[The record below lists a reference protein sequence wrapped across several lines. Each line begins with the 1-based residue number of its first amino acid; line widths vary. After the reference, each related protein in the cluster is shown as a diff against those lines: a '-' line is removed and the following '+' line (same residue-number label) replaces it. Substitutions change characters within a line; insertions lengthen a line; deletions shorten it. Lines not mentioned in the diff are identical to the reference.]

1 MIEMSAWLKH
11 KPHDVKCSYLLFGT
25 FVNLPPHKTAVPYSF
40 GKFRG
45 KIKKGNFWLWNWQH
59 PLFINI
65 NQQSIVV
72 GFYGNAGRFTQV
84 YLNWLLK
91 AFPKKQQINR
101 LSISKD
107 RTIFTYEEFERV
119 LIHIE
124 ETCQYEFMKK
134 ILSNIQSKST
144 KFKLQ
149 TITKE
154 DILRVY
160 KDPRNFYEEL
170 SMDSFV
176 TKWKDEDSAPKYNP
190 LGENNESKIYKI
202 NLDSGNFYRTDVGSL
217 IPIKV
222 WNRVLSEIAEKV
234 KKLEQEQ
241 LLKIQEK
248 VDEERKKIERH
259 YEDQEERNDKLL
271 NDPEYINRKNEE
283 LNKMR
288 EKLEKEKRHEE
299 KKAKKIREQ
308 RRLIWTALKEL
319 ETSINYNQI
328 KFAEMTMNNK
338 LSLGDIKK
346 SQVEFPIFF
355 RILGPL
361 FTAEKI
367 QMDMTT
373 SIFFN
378 IENPLKC
385 LKTVGSEA
393 RVTTMLV
400 SKLASSLR
408 ATTSRLTLNETFEER
423 QKLMEMLRRELDDV
437 AENWGIRV
445 SRVAIEEIFLEDPA
459 FQRSLIERRQMELQ
473 GGKQIE
479 LKRVEANKV
488 RIKGRQKAEN
498 IVMEA
503 KADME
508 RELNRVK
515 LEIERATIEL
525 QTKKI
530 ESETLLIEKKL
541 EAERILISAQGKAA
555 ELKFKKETM
564 SDNLIKLKLIR
575 ELPLLMSHLIESLQT
590 AILSP
595 EQYMDIITG
604 NLIFD
609 AINKQTSKGFLD
621 QKEVIKGELID
632 GS

>member
-1 MIEMSAWLKH
+1 M
-11 KPHDVKCSYLLFGT
+11 LLGT
-25 FVNLPPHKTAVPYSF
+25 LINLPPHKTAVPSSF

-45 KIKKGNFWLWNWQH
+45 KMRRGNFWLWRWET
-59 PLFINI
+59 PKLINT

-72 GFYGNAGRFTQV
+72 GFYGSAGRFTQV

-91 AFPKKQQINR
+91 AFPKKEQVNIR
-101 LSISKD
+101 SFSKD
-107 RTIFTYEEFERV
+107 RMIYTYEEFERV
-119 LIHIE
+119 LINIE
-124 ETCQYEFMKK
+124 ETCQYKFMKK
-134 ILSNIQSKST
+134 ILSAIESQKDV
-144 KFKLQ
+144 FKLQ
-149 TITKE
+149 TITIE
-154 DILRVY
+154 DILKVY
-160 KDPRNFYEEL
+160 KEPRIFYEEL

-176 TKWKDEDSAPKYNP
+176 TKWRDEDTPTPKYKP
-190 LGENNESKIYKI
+190 LSENTETKTYQL
-202 NLDSGNFYRTDVGSL
+202 NLETGNFYRTDVGAL

-234 KKLEQEQ
+234 KKLELEQ

-248 VDEERKKIERH
+248 IEEEKKKYERQF
-259 YEDQEERNDKLL
+259 EDQEERNDKLV
-271 NDPEYINRKNEE
+271 NDPEYLSRKHDE

-288 EKLEKEKRHEE
+288 YSLEKERRNEE

-319 ETSINYNQI
+319 ETSINYNKI
-328 KFAEMTMNNK
+328 KFAEMAMNNK
-338 LSLGDIKK
+338 LSLGGIKR
-346 SQVEFPIFF
+346 SQVDFPIFL

-367 QMDMTT
+367 QMDVTT
-373 SIFFN
+373 TIFFN

-385 LKTVGSEA
+385 LKSIGSEERA
-393 RVTTMLV
+393 TTMLV

-445 SRVAIEEIFLEDPA
+445 SRVAIEEIFLEDPG
-459 FQRSLIERRQMELQ
+459 FQRSLIERREMELH
-473 GGKQIE
+473 GEKQIV
-479 LKRVEANKV
+479 LKHVDANKI
-488 RIKGRQKAEN
+488 RIKGRQKAEK

-508 RELNRVK
+508 REINRVK
-515 LEIERATIEL
+515 LEIERARIEL
-525 QTKKI
+525 ETKKI

-541 EAERILISAQGKAA
+541 EAERILINAQGKAA
-555 ELKFKKETM
+555 ELKYKKDTM
-564 SDNLIKLKLIR
+564 SDKLIKLKLIR
-575 ELPLLMSHLIESLQT
+575 ELPMLISHLVENLQT
-590 AILSP
+590 AVLSP

-609 AINKQTSKGFLD
+609 AINKQTGKDFLNENKNRKVD
-621 QKEVIKGELID
+621 
-632 GS
+632 